1 MRAMPITARRLRVL
15 ATRRVHFWTH
25 DRGDCSNEVLGIV
38 KIAIDAR
45 KTDVSDLI
53 KFRQV
58 THYNVTHLRGGH
70 FGLEICV
77 DISFDILNNA
87 FNDVA
92 FDRAFGTGTLDSATD
107 FLAVQW
113 LSCFVGLDD
122 PDAEAFDFLSSSKL
136 PLT

>member
-1 MRAMPITARRLRVL
+1 MSFGGNPNLVAGREPVRAMPITARRLRVL

-58 THYNVTHLRGGH
+58 THYNVTPC
-70 FGLEICV
+70 EEV
-77 DISFDILNNA
+77 TS
-87 FNDVA
+87 
-92 FDRAFGTGTLDSATD
+92 DSKFA
-107 FLAVQW
+107 
-113 LSCFVGLDD
+113 
-122 PDAEAFDFLSSSKL
+122 
-136 PLT
+136 